1 MKNSKSLL
9 AVGAFVLAITI
20 GPLRS
25 GEQKGRD
32 KKCETVKTTQQA
44 EETCTQE
51 QKAAPLEACR
61 IETSQNEDRS

>member
-32 KKCETVKTTQQA
+32 KQCDTVKTTQQA
-44 EETCTQE
+44 EESCTKE
-51 QKAAPLEACR
+51 EKSASLEACR
-61 IETSQNEDRS
+61 TGTVQNKDRS

>member
-32 KKCETVKTTQQA
+32 KKCDTVKTTQQA
-44 EETCTQE
+44 KESCTQE
-51 QKAAPLEACR
+51 EKTAPLEACR
-61 IETSQNEDRS
+61 TETKQKQDRS